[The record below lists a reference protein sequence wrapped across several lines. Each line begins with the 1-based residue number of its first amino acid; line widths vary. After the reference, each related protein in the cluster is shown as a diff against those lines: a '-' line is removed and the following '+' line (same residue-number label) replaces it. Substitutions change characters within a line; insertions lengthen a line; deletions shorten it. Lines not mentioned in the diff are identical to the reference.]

1 MRDLVRSPF
10 TADYRPPIE
19 PPAKLEPDQAAY
31 WAVVAQQWHPDD
43 DVRDR
48 ILLGML
54 ARAEQSTVAPVLRR
68 RLLAEA
74 ELVLADHRPDEQGNC
89 CLCTSRSES
98 GWEVPFACW
107 SVRYARL
114 VRGETAP
121 VPAGSLTPPREGR

>member
-1 MRDLVRSPF
+1 MRSPF
-10 TADYRPPIE
+10 TADDRPPIE

-31 WAVVAQQWHPDD
+31 WSVVAEQWHPDD

-68 RLLAEA
+68 RMLAEA

-89 CLCTSRSES
+89 FLCCTSRSEG
-98 GWEVPFACW
+98 GWEIPFPCW

-114 VRGETAP
+114 VRGEHADP
-121 VPAGSLTPPREGR
+121 VA